1 MRRPAVSSA
10 GASPAMDLKDGTKG
24 ATASLRHERLRSGL
38 VVAETSLALLLV
50 IGAGQGGSA
59 ASSAAAP
66 IQARAMS
73 STRTRCPNASGRN
86 APSIAM

>member
-59 ASSAAAP
+59 ASSAAV
-66 IQARAMS
+66 I
-73 STRTRCPNASGRN
+73 SGRAAFF
-86 APSIAM
+86 APETLIFP